1 MTLTF
6 ITICGITDGAF
17 PYYQIGGILT
27 FLPEWAAHITML
39 QIIAAVA
46 LYKYEYYVGNTLIVP
61 SLMLIK
67 TLPMLY
73 KRQPCQNQMH

>member
-17 PYYQIGGILT
+17 PHYQIGGMLT
-27 FLPEWAAHITML
+27 FLPDWAAHITML

-46 LYKYEYYVGNTLIVP
+46 LYK
-61 SLMLIK
+61 
-67 TLPMLY
+67 
-73 KRQPCQNQMH
+73 

>member
-17 PYYQIGGILT
+17 PHYQIGGMLT
-27 FLPEWAAHITML
+27 FLPEWAGHVTML

-46 LYKYEYYVGNTLIVP
+46 LYKYVYCICDPHIV
-61 SLMLIK
+61 LFHMHIK
-67 TLPMLY
+67 TLHMPYRKHLC
-73 KRQPCQNQMH
+73 RS